1 VRSLRS
7 SLSSWN
13 TGRIGDLPI
22 TIIDG
27 DRSAKY
33 PKRDEFQSEGILFLN
48 TTNIV
53 DDRFDLH
60 SANFVSLE
68 KYDSISKGRLQP
80 LDIVMTTRGT
90 IGKVALYDRPD
101 PGLVNAQMLILR
113 ADGEIVDPKF
123 LFHMIRSDEFQSK
136 LRNFSSGS
144 AQPQIPITDLRA
156 VTISL
161 PDIHSQRSIAEI
173 LSAYDN
179 LIENNTRRIKILE
192 QIAQMLYR
200 EWFVDFRFPGC
211 EKVKMVESELAP
223 IPQGWEIK
231 CIQDFGQVITGKT
244 PPKEQAEFFGREV
257 PFIKLPDMHGNMFL
271 LNTSECLSSLG
282 QTYQSSKTLPPNSIC
297 VSCIGTAGIVAI
309 TTRPSQTNQQINSV
323 VLARLSDREFLYFR
337 LVDLKQTMN
346 QYGSNGAT
354 MGST

>member
-200 EWFVDFRFPGC
+200 EWFVDFRFPG
-211 EKVKMVESELAP
+211 
-223 IPQGWEIK
+223 
-231 CIQDFGQVITGKT
+231 
-244 PPKEQAEFFGREV
+244 
-257 PFIKLPDMHGNMFL
+257 
-271 LNTSECLSSLG
+271 
-282 QTYQSSKTLPPNSIC
+282 
-297 VSCIGTAGIVAI
+297 
-309 TTRPSQTNQQINSV
+309 
-323 VLARLSDREFLYFR
+323 
-337 LVDLKQTMN
+337 
-346 QYGSNGAT
+346 
-354 MGST
+354 